1 MATRLTAAKLKEL
14 QLQRHEEGLERLENE
29 RLRAERERIRNQ
41 FIEDQNK
48 KEVARLA
55 KLENARLQEID
66 RQNKR
71 EVARLAEL
79 EKAWNEQERS
89 LLQSAIG
96 GNLRFYC
103 SCLIWP
109 DRLIDAGFRLFQH
122 DINKLSRAILESE
135 RKSENISAQILKTHT
150 QAITQLKNGLLARF
164 KTMAAIKTAFTKAD
178 DIQISD
184 EEGIRFRQA
193 LIRADRLFGL
203 VDFEPAA
210 DILDRLDA
218 LYEEF
223 CGESFAR
230 EILEMQLYAE
240 ELEQEY
246 DDTYPN
252 DVTPAR
258 TSIETG
264 NNTEKLLPRRGARL
278 RVSWE
283 NDCTT
288 EAVNFDF
295 TATTLA
301 WISTTGQ
308 ALFNHIDEA
317 IGEFPL
323 NVTTYAFDVVK
334 NIHGQYLICAGVNKF
349 YESPPPS
356 FLLTC
361 MQAQGFK
368 AVLTSTGDEEAS
380 ISIKW

>member
-55 KLENARLQEID
+55 KLENARLQKID

-135 RKSENISAQILKTHT
+135 RKSENISRQISKALA
-150 QAITQLKNGLLARF
+150 QAIAALSEGLLARF
-164 KTMAAIKTAFTKAD
+164 GNVAAIKAVFDAAHNIRILNDERPSFRETLTQADPFFDRIDTKPAD
-178 DIQISD
+178 
-184 EEGIRFRQA
+184 
-193 LIRADRLFGL
+193 
-203 VDFEPAA
+203 
-210 DILDRLDA
+210 DILDRLEA
-218 LYEEF
+218 LYIEYE
-223 CGESFAR
+223 GEYFTT
-230 EILEMQLYAE
+230 ETLEMQLYSE
-240 ELEQEY
+240 EMEQEY
-246 DDTYPN
+246 DDCYPD

-258 TSIETG
+258 TSIESG
-264 NNTEKLLPRRGARL
+264 SNAERLLPCRGARL

-283 NDCTT
+283 NDRKT
-288 EAVNFDF
+288 ETVNFDF
-295 TATTLA
+295 TATTLV
-301 WISTTGQ
+301 WIATAGQ
-308 ALFNHIDEA
+308 ALFNHIDKV
-317 IGEFPL
+317 ISEFPL

-368 AVLTSTGDEEAS
+368 AVLTSTADEEAS